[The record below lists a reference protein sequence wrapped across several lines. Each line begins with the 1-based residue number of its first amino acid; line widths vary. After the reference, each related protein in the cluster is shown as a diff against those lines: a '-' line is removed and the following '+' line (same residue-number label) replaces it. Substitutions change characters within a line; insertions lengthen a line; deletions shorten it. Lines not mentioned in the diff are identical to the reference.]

1 MTIVALCNSAWCVGV
16 VFTGVKATGWPHGY
30 RQNTESAVC
39 VVTLCLHRRWKR
51 PRDRVLFTGVKIAD
65 ISGLRSWRV
74 TPDPDLWT
82 ARHRVFTHVKTLRT
96 SWFSPLCLN
105 AGGLSIHVNSAT
117 RFRSQVLAAGGAT
130 GRMDVSARGFHVGGS
145 EARIL
150 FSL

>member
-1 MTIVALCNSAWCVGV
+1 MHSAVPRGGLA
-16 VFTGVKATGWPHGY
+16 FFAGVKGTGWPHGY
-30 RQNTESAVC
+30 RQNTVESAVC

-65 ISGLRSWRV
+65 ISRLRSWRV
-74 TPDPDLWT
+74 TPNPDLWT

-96 SWFSPLCLN
+96 SWFSPLRLN
-105 AGGLSIHVNSAT
+105 AGRPIDT
-117 RFRSQVLAAGGAT
+117 REECHQIRSQVLAAGGAT